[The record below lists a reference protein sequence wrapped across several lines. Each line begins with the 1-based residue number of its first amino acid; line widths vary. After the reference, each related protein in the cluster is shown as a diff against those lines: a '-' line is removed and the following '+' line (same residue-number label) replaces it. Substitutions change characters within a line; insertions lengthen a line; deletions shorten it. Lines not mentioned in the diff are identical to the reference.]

1 MKTMIIKVKRKSD
14 EQVLMTTGVNEIQVP
29 ATVTRFM
36 GEYDMTDH
44 SIEIIQQ

>member
-14 EQVLMTTGVNEIQVP
+14 EQVLMTTGVSELQVP

-36 GEYDMTDH
+36 GEYDMAAH
-44 SIEIIQQ
+44 SIEITQQ